1 MKRKKS
7 LSLLIRPTEI
17 AIYAITTSLI
27 APRNEYLAVFT
38 VVVSVGWAFLP
49 NIITNHAIIRT
60 VVLSMT
66 FLLFNNNFLFAFLQ
80 NYCDDGDNY
89 DWY

>member
-7 LSLLIRPTEI
+7 LSLLIRLTEI

-38 VVVSVGWAFLP
+38 VVVSVGWAF
-49 NIITNHAIIRT
+49 
-60 VVLSMT
+60 
-66 FLLFNNNFLFAFLQ
+66 
-80 NYCDDGDNY
+80 
-89 DWY
+89 

>member
-17 AIYAITTSLI
+17 TIYAITMSLI

-38 VVVSVGWAFLP
+38 VVVSVGLAF
-49 NIITNHAIIRT
+49 
-60 VVLSMT
+60 
-66 FLLFNNNFLFAFLQ
+66 
-80 NYCDDGDNY
+80 
-89 DWY
+89 

>member
-17 AIYAITTSLI
+17 ANAITMSLI

-38 VVVSVGWAFLP
+38 VVVSVGWAF
-49 NIITNHAIIRT
+49 
-60 VVLSMT
+60 
-66 FLLFNNNFLFAFLQ
+66 
-80 NYCDDGDNY
+80 
-89 DWY
+89 

>member
-17 AIYAITTSLI
+17 AIYVITMSLI

-38 VVVSVGWAFLP
+38 VVVSVGWAF
-49 NIITNHAIIRT
+49 
-60 VVLSMT
+60 
-66 FLLFNNNFLFAFLQ
+66 
-80 NYCDDGDNY
+80 
-89 DWY
+89 

>member
-27 APRNEYLAVFT
+27 APRNEFSLDC
-38 VVVSVGWAFLP
+38 
-49 NIITNHAIIRT
+49 HAIARNDEQKSLYQNLKLLW
-60 VVLSMT
+60 VWLSSPTSFPTMRY
-66 FLLFNNNFLFAFLQ
+66 FGLLSSV
-80 NYCDDGDNY
+80 
-89 DWY
+89 

>member
-17 AIYAITTSLI
+17 AISAITMSII

-38 VVVSVGWAFLP
+38 VVVSVGCAF
-49 NIITNHAIIRT
+49 
-60 VVLSMT
+60 
-66 FLLFNNNFLFAFLQ
+66 
-80 NYCDDGDNY
+80 
-89 DWY
+89 